1 MACLRGTH
9 KIFLE
14 YDPASKNLRRGL
26 YQIIKR
32 GVPMLTPS
40 ELSARVKVINRDM
53 RQIFVLSGSAWASII
68 AITLI

>member
-1 MACLRGTH
+1 
-9 KIFLE
+9 
-14 YDPASKNLRRGL
+14 
-26 YQIIKR
+26 
-32 GVPMLTPS
+32 MLTPS